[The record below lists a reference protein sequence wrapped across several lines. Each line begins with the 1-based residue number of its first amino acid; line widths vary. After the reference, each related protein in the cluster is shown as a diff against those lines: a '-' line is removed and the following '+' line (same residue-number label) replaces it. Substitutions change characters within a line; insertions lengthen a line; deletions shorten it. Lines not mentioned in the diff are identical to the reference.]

1 MIGDYRKFYK
11 IDGLNTV
18 FPFEQENPSVYNT
31 NLLLDDESLEANGVI
46 GINTDTILFITASS
60 EDEGKFVRI
69 NFFEEI
75 NEEDLPV
82 FYTNF
87 HKISKGDTM
96 IWAKNSLFSISSTF
110 IKNITTSE
118 NGYKITYSDGGESS
132 LPYFGEESE
141 LDGVFP
147 IVVDYDKK
155 KVYLYGNEQE
165 NNFNLIFNLFAA
177 REGYNP
183 DLNNA
188 NNNSKVVMIGRGNIA
203 STDEQIIFG
212 KFNYQ
217 DNSKKFIIGNGDNE
231 NNRKNIFSISETGTV
246 VSPEDFVIPAK
257 DSNPVYRLSDI
268 HSVTDDDWIWDGPD
282 YTSFSGDFSNDYTIP
297 EEEKFPFNPENPDID
312 WSENLEEKPGFGRK

>member
-18 FPFEQENPSVYNT
+18 FPFEEENASVYNT
-31 NLLLDDESLEANGVI
+31 NLLLDDESLEANGVT

-60 EDEGKFVRI
+60 EDEGKFVKI

-75 NEEDLPV
+75 NDEDLPV
-82 FYTNF
+82 FYTKF

-118 NGYKITYSDGGESS
+118 NGYKITYSDGGETS
-132 LPYFGEESE
+132 LPYSGEESW
-141 LDGVFP
+141 LQGVFP
-147 IVVDYDKK
+147 IVIDNPNK

-165 NNFNLIFNLFAA
+165 NNFNLIFNLFAL
-177 REGYNP
+177 RDGFNTNKNE
-183 DLNNA
+183 A
-188 NNNSKVVMIGRGNIA
+188 NNHSQVVMIGRGNIA
-203 STDEQIIFG
+203 STDEQIILG

-217 DNSKKFIIGNGDNE
+217 DNSKKFIIGNGDSE
-231 NNRKNIFSISETGTV
+231 TNRKNIFSVSENGTV

-297 EEEKFPFNPENPDID
+297 EEEIFPFDPEN
-312 WSENLEEKPGFGRK
+312 

>member
-18 FPFEQENPSVYNT
+18 FPFEQENASVYNT

-69 NFFEEI
+69 NFFEKI
-75 NEEDLPV
+75 DEEDLPV

-118 NGYKITYSDGGESS
+118 NGYKITYSDGGEIS
-132 LPYFGEESE
+132 LPYSGEESW
-141 LDGVFP
+141 LQGVFP
-147 IVVDYDKK
+147 IVIDNPNK

-165 NNFNLIFNLFAA
+165 NNFNLIFNLFALQ
-177 REGYNP
+177 EGYNP
-183 DLNNA
+183 NKNEA
-188 NNNSKVVMIGRGNIA
+188 NNHSQVVMIGRGNKA
-203 STDEQIIFG
+203 SMNEQIILG

-217 DNSKKFIIGNGDNE
+217 DNDKKFIIGNGDNE
-231 NNRKNIFSISETGTV
+231 NLRKNIFSVSETGTV
-246 VSPEDFVIPAK
+246 VSTEDFLVIPK
-257 DSNPVYRLSDI
+257 SDSMPVYRLSDI

-297 EEEKFPFNPENPDID
+297 KEEDKFPFD
-312 WSENLEEKPGFGRK
+312 SEK